1 MGLRRK
7 AREVVLQALY
17 AREIGE
23 EPIEQVLD
31 DMLSVVEYDDELA
44 VVARRLAIRVDR
56 ESEALD
62 SIIAERALNWDL
74 GRIALIDKLILRMGL
89 CELLHFP
96 DIPNKVCINE
106 SIEITKKYSSS
117 DSKRFVNGILDSVYR
132 EMTERT
138 V

>member
-17 AREIGE
+17 ACEIGE
-23 EPIEQVLD
+23 EPIEQALD
-31 DMLSVVEYDDELA
+31 DLLSAEDYEEELA
-44 VVARRLAIRVDR
+44 DFARRLAVRVDR
-56 ESEALD
+56 EHEALD
-62 SIIAERALNWDL
+62 RIIAERAVNWDL

-96 DIPNKVCINE
+96 DIPRKVCINE
-106 SIEITKKYSSS
+106 SIEMTKKYSSS

-132 EMTERT
+132 EMTERA

>member
-17 AREIGE
+17 ACEIGE
-23 EPIEQVLD
+23 EPIEQALND
-31 DMLSVVEYDDELA
+31 LLSAAEYEEDLVDF
-44 VVARRLAIRVDR
+44 ARRLAIRVDR
-56 ESEALD
+56 EHEALD
-62 SIIAERALNWDL
+62 RIIAERAVNWDL

-96 DIPNKVCINE
+96 DIPSKVCINE
-106 SIEITKKYSSS
+106 SIEMTKKYSSS